1 MSEQILAHAV
11 FRFKQFEIRQDQC
24 NMKVNTDGVLLGAWS
39 DVTGKK
45 RALDVG
51 SGTGV
56 IAIML
61 AQRNDSM
68 HVTGIEI
75 DPASYSQSRENMKSS
90 QFADRLDVLNMAVQD
105 FSRECTE
112 KYDLV
117 ISNPPFFTGGTFSY
131 NENKANVRH
140 TLKLS
145 HSDLLLSVKR
155 VISPDGHFDVILP
168 YIEGLRF
175 VEIAEKYD
183 FYIEKMTCVK
193 SRENKNT
200 ERLLLRFSTNKQVQL
215 QKDEL
220 IIHNGPGPKD
230 YSSQFV
236 DLTKEFYTFM

>member
-1 MSEQILAHAV
+1 MSEHILAGDV
-11 FRFKQFEIRQDQC
+11 FKFKQFDIRQDQC

-39 DVTGKK
+39 DVTSKLK
-45 RALDVG
+45 ALDVG
-51 SGTGV
+51 TGTGV

-61 AQRNDSM
+61 AQKNVEL
-68 HVTGIEI
+68 HVTGVEI
-75 DPASYSQSRENMKSS
+75 DLGSFSQAEYNMSHSRFSNRLTAVNAS
-90 QFADRLDVLNMAVQD
+90 VQD
-105 FSRECTE
+105 YSRDSDQ

-155 VISPDGHFDVILP
+155 VLTPEGHFDVILP

-175 VEIAEKYD
+175 IEIAEKYD
-183 FYIEKMTCVK
+183 FGAEKMTLVK

-200 ERLLLRFSTNKQVQL
+200 ERLLLRFSAKRQVHL

-220 IIHNGPGPKD
+220 IIFVGPGPKD
-230 YSSQFV
+230 YSEQFKA
-236 DLTKEFYTFM
+236 LTKDFYTFL

>member
-1 MSEQILAHAV
+1 MSEHILAGDV
-11 FRFKQFEIRQDQC
+11 FKFKQFDIRQDQC

-39 DVTGKK
+39 DVTLKLK
-45 RALDVG
+45 ALDVG
-51 SGTGV
+51 TGTGV

-61 AQRNDSM
+61 AQKNADL
-68 HVTGIEI
+68 HVTGVEI
-75 DPASYSQSRENMKSS
+75 DLGSFSQAEYNMSHSRFS
-90 QFADRLDVLNMAVQD
+90 DRLTAVNASVQD
-105 FSRECTE
+105 YSRDSDQ

-155 VISPDGHFDVILP
+155 VLTPEGHFDVILP

-175 VEIAEKYD
+175 IEIAEKYD
-183 FYIEKMTCVK
+183 FGAEKMTLVK

-200 ERLLLRFSTNKQVQL
+200 ERLLLRFSAKRQVHL

-220 IIHNGPGPKD
+220 IIFVGPGPKD
-230 YSSQFV
+230 YSEQFKA
-236 DLTKEFYTFM
+236 LTKDFYTFL

>member
-1 MSEQILAHAV
+1 MSEHILAGDV
-11 FRFKQFEIRQDQC
+11 FKFKQFDIRQDQC

-39 DVTGKK
+39 DVTSKLK
-45 RALDVG
+45 ALDVG
-51 SGTGV
+51 TGTGV

-61 AQRNDSM
+61 AQKNVEL
-68 HVTGIEI
+68 HVTGVEI
-75 DPASYSQSRENMKSS
+75 DLGSFSQAEYNMSHSRFSNRLTAVNAS
-90 QFADRLDVLNMAVQD
+90 VQD
-105 FSRECTE
+105 YSRDSDQ

-155 VISPDGHFDVILP
+155 VLTPEGHFDVILP

-175 VEIAEKYD
+175 IEIAEKYD
-183 FYIEKMTCVK
+183 FGAEKMTLVK

-200 ERLLLRFSTNKQVQL
+200 ERLLLRFSAKRQVHF

-220 IIHNGPGPKD
+220 IIFVGPGPKD
-230 YSSQFV
+230 YSEQFKA
-236 DLTKEFYTFM
+236 LTKDFYTFL

>member
-1 MSEQILAHAV
+1 MSEHILAGDV
-11 FRFKQFEIRQDQC
+11 FKFKQFDIRQDQC

-39 DVTGKK
+39 DVTSKLK
-45 RALDVG
+45 ALDVG
-51 SGTGV
+51 TGTGV

-61 AQRNDSM
+61 AQKNADL
-68 HVTGIEI
+68 HVTGVEI
-75 DPASYSQSRENMKSS
+75 DLGSFSQAKYNMSHSKFS
-90 QFADRLDVLNMAVQD
+90 DRLTAVNASVQD
-105 FSRECTE
+105 YSRDSDQ

-155 VISPDGHFDVILP
+155 VLTPEGHFDVILP

-175 VEIAEKYD
+175 IEIAEKYD
-183 FYIEKMTCVK
+183 FGAEKMTLVK

-200 ERLLLRFSTNKQVQL
+200 ERLLLRFSAKRQVHL

-220 IIHNGPGPKD
+220 IIFVGPGPKD
-230 YSSQFV
+230 YSEQFKA
-236 DLTKEFYTFM
+236 LTKDFYTFL

>member
-1 MSEQILAHAV
+1 MSEHILVGDV
-11 FRFKQFEIRQDQC
+11 FKFKQFDIRQDQC

-39 DVTGKK
+39 DVTSKLK
-45 RALDVG
+45 ALDVG
-51 SGTGV
+51 TGTGV

-61 AQRNDSM
+61 AQKNVEL
-68 HVTGIEI
+68 HVTGVEI
-75 DPASYSQSRENMKSS
+75 DLGSFSQAEYNMSHSRFSNRLTAVNAS
-90 QFADRLDVLNMAVQD
+90 VQD
-105 FSRECTE
+105 YSRDSDQ

-155 VISPDGHFDVILP
+155 VLTPEGHFDVILP

-175 VEIAEKYD
+175 IEIAEKYD
-183 FYIEKMTCVK
+183 FGAEKMTLVK

-200 ERLLLRFSTNKQVQL
+200 ERLLLRFSAKRQVHF

-220 IIHNGPGPKD
+220 IIFVGPGPKD
-230 YSSQFV
+230 YSEQFKA
-236 DLTKEFYTFM
+236 LTKDFYTFL